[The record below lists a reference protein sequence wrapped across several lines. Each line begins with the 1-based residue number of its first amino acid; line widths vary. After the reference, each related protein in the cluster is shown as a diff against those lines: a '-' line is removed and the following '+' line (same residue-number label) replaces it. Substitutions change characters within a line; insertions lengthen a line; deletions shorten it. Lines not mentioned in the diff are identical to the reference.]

1 MLDQVEERVLA
12 PLDVVDE
19 DDERRLLAEE
29 LPERPGDLLH
39 RRRLFALAEQRADGR
54 GGRRV
59 GGQGVELL
67 DHLDNGPVCDLLAVG
82 KAARSDDTR
91 VHPLERLG
99 NETRLADTGLAEH
112 GHELARALGA
122 RALPRPTNKLQLTRA
137 SDEGSVVRDGQAPP
151 DREEAKRRHRL
162 RLPFQGQRRELLGLG
177 RRADQRARRRADEHL
192 ARVSR
197 LFQPGRDVH
206 GIPGDQRADLA
217 RQDLAR
223 VHPDP
228 CPELEFR
235 HRIPHLRRRPQ
246 RAQGVVLV
254 RDRDAEDSHD
264 GVADELLDGAAV
276 PLDDRLHPLEVPPQ
290 ERSSTSGSVESP
302 RAVDPARSQNTTV
315 TVLRT
320 SRVAAADP
328 SAAPQP
334 LQKPAPTGLSRPQ
347 LAQMSTSRG

>member
-1 MLDQVEERVLA
+1 MRS
-12 PLDVVDE
+12 
-19 DDERRLLAEE
+19 
-29 LPERPGDLLH
+29 
-39 RRRLFALAEQRADGR
+39 ALA
-54 GGRRV
+54 
-59 GGQGVELL
+59 
-67 DHLDNGPVCDLLAVG
+67 
-82 KAARSDDTR
+82 RS
-91 VHPLERLG
+91 HAPHKE
-99 NETRLADTGLAEH
+99 
-112 GHELARALGA
+112 
-122 RALPRPTNKLQLTRA
+122 LQLTRA
-137 SDEGSVVRDGQAPP
+137 SDEGPVVRTVGRLP

-162 RLPFQGQRRELLGLG
+162 GLPFQGERRELLGLG

-246 RAQGVVLV
+246 RPQGVVLV
-254 RDRDAEDSHD
+254 RDRDAEDRHD

-290 ERSSTSGSVESP
+290 PNLEHLRIGRIAESGRSRQVTEHDGYGLALLLAGLVTVERSAATPAEGEALRVLLATTAAQHHPSKLERMTSSC
-302 RAVDPARSQNTTV
+302 
-315 TVLRT
+315 
-320 SRVAAADP
+320 
-328 SAAPQP
+328 
-334 LQKPAPTGLSRPQ
+334 
-347 LAQMSTSRG
+347 

>member
-1 MLDQVEERVLA
+1 MSSTRTTSGACSPRSFRNAQAISSTDVACSLSPSSERIAAAAAGSV
-12 PLDVVDE
+12 
-19 DDERRLLAEE
+19 
-29 LPERPGDLLH
+29 
-39 RRRLFALAEQRADGR
+39 
-54 GGRRV
+54 
-59 GGQGVELL
+59 GQGAELL

-82 KAARSDDTR
+82 KAARSDDPR
-91 VHPLERLG
+91 VHPLESLG
-99 NETRLADTGLAEH
+99 DETRLADAGLAEH
-112 GHELARALGA
+112 RHELARALGA
-122 RALPRPTNKLQLTRA
+122 RALPRPTKELQLTRA
-137 SDEGSVVRDGQAPP
+137 SDEGSVVRTVGRLP

-162 RLPFQGQRRELLGLG
+162 GLPFQGERRELLGLG

-254 RDRDAEDSHD
+254 RDRDAEDRHD
-264 GVADELLDGAAV
+264 GVADELLDCAAV

-290 ERSSTSGSVESP
+290 PNLEHLGIGRIAQRGRSRQVAEHDGYGLALLLAGLVIVERG
-302 RAVDPARSQNTTV
+302 AAIPAEGEALG
-315 TVLRT
+315 VLL
-320 SRVAAADP
+320 
-328 SAAPQP
+328 AAP
-334 LQKPAPTGLSRPQ
+334 A
-347 LAQMSTSRG
+347 AQHHPSKLERLTSSC